1 MNGLGMRGFLFGFMV
16 LMVAGAGGLTAQAN
30 KPAKLFLVK
39 FNEAADSESG
49 ENAIRVG
56 LKQSGLV
63 ENLDYTLKVTSA
75 QGDMPTLISL
85 VDSAVADNVDIL
97 IPLQSVSL
105 QATVERAKGKPVVF
119 HLVSDPILLGV
130 ATSDTDHLP
139 NVTGA
144 YIKLDPMEIQ
154 LLLNQLTTTLPDV
167 KTIGTLYVPG
177 EVISNR
183 HRELLEEGAKKA
195 GLQVKAVPVDTV
207 NDLGNA
213 VQSLISANVGA
224 IVMVDGSIP
233 NGLAEAVLAASN
245 KAKIPV
251 FGFTAAL
258 ARKGAVFC
266 IVPDVGAGGRAA
278 GKMVADILKGR
289 SPKDIPFYLMP
300 SGNKLVNPAAAK
312 KFGLDLTA
320 STVKGAT
327 EVVAPGTM
335 PTY

>member
-1 MNGLGMRGFLFGFMV
+1 MNGPGFRGFFLGFIA
-16 LMVAGAGGLTAQAN
+16 LALAAGGLMAQAN

-56 LKQSGLV
+56 LKQSGMI
-63 ENLDYTLKVTSA
+63 ENVDYVLKVTSA

-85 VDSAVADNVDIL
+85 VDPAVADNVDVL

-105 QATVERAKGKPVVF
+105 QATVQRAKGKPVVF

-130 ATSDTDHLP
+130 AKSDTDHLP

-144 YIKLDPMEIQ
+144 YIKLDPMEIK
-154 LLLNQLTTTLPDV
+154 LLLNQLTTTLPNV

-177 EVISNR
+177 EAISNR
-183 HRELLEEGAKKA
+183 HRERREEGAKKQ
-195 GLQVKAVPVDTV
+195 GLEVKAVPVDTV

-251 FGFTAAL
+251 FGFTAPL
-258 ARKGAVFC
+258 AKKGAVFC

-278 GKMVADILKGR
+278 GKMVAEILKGK
-289 SPKDIPFYLMP
+289 SPADIPLYQMP
-300 SGNKLVNPAAAK
+300 SGNKLVNPGAAR
-312 KFGLDLTA
+312 KFGLDLSS
-320 STVKGAT
+320 STVSGAT
-327 EVVAPGTM
+327 EVVMPGAM
-335 PTY
+335 PAY